1 MPKRTPVPTPKILS
15 DRRIENLWTRNWLGI
30 VALAGSIVW
39 QAWVGSTWVYDRQA
53 VERELLAR
61 VVKVE
66 SEQLHAKDVFVTQET
81 FNLTMKNIEYRLL
94 SIDTAVTRLS
104 VVPPK

>member
-1 MPKRTPVPTPKILS
+1 MTKRTVAPALKLPERRAS
-15 DRRIENLWTRNWLGI
+15 DTIWTRNWLGI
-30 VALAGSIVW
+30 VALAGSIIW

-53 VERELLAR
+53 VERELLSR
-61 VVKVE
+61 IVKVE

-94 SIDTAVTRLS
+94 SIDTNVTRLS
-104 VVPPK
+104 AAPK